1 MIFNWFRKPPPAYD
15 DRVWLDCTTRTRAI
29 VAQAKAAQT
38 PLVLVAFFPATL
50 DEFAQALR
58 AADVPFAEVGP
69 ARSLRPPGL
78 MVQLTLAD
86 RVAQI
91 PASQDKTLQFCAVE
105 HHPLPEPNA
114 ALVERLA
121 RLGPARPV
129 FHSALD
135 EPLMRHFGGERVA
148 ALMRK
153 MDMPAD
159 EAIAAPMVTSALAN
173 AREKVRK
180 KVVAPLP
187 AKSMGEWLAINLPP

>member
-1 MIFNWFRKPPPAYD
+1 MIFNWFRKPTPTYD
-15 DRVWLDCTTRTRAI
+15 DSVWLDCATRQRAI

-38 PLVLVAFFPATL
+38 PLLLVAFFPATL

-58 AADVPFAEVGP
+58 EAGVAFAEVGP
-69 ARSLRPPGL
+69 TRSLRPPGVL
-78 MVQLTLAD
+78 VQLALAE
-86 RVAQI
+86 RAGQL
-91 PASQDKTLQFCAVE
+91 PASQDSAMRFCIIE

-114 ALVERLA
+114 TLVEQLA

-135 EPLMRHFGGERVA
+135 EPLMLRFGGERVA
-148 ALMRK
+148 ALMLK
-153 MDMPAD
+153 MDMPPD
-159 EAIAAPMVTSALAN
+159 EPIAAPMVASALAN

-187 AKSMGEWLAINLPP
+187 ARSMREWLAVNLPG